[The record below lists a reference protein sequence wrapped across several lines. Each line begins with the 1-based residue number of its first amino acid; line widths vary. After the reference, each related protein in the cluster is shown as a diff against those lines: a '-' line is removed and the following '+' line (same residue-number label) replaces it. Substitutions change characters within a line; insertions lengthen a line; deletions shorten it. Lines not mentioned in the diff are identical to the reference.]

1 MFLNVAEAAPRCE
14 SQLLHVSM
22 ICSMRIGY
30 ANSQTERAP
39 TRKVQDLI
47 PTDTCGSHSGWHM
60 RISFFDMAP
69 TEDIQSP
76 PTWEARRDLTPTD
89 TVGLILTMAITRTG
103 AMRTNFGA
111 NKMSDMK
118 ERSLLPPSPAW
129 RRRRRSA
136 VLCCWQLFGFG
147 DKWRDSSSREQKRKP
162 NFIINFVVIFSRQLL
177 ARSFLG

>member
-1 MFLNVAEAAPRCE
+1 
-14 SQLLHVSM
+14 
-22 ICSMRIGY
+22 MRITSTACKHDMQHENRLCEQSNRTSSDSKG
-30 ANSQTERAP
+30 T
-39 TRKVQDLI
+39 
-47 PTDTCGSHSGWHM
+47 GSHSGWHM

-103 AMRTNFGA
+103 TMRTNFGA

-118 ERSLLPPSPAW
+118 ERSLLLPSPAW
-129 RRRRRSA
+129 RRRRRRSA
-136 VLCCWQLFGFG
+136 EKKKVEGALCCWQLFGFG

-177 ARSFLG
+177 ARSFLGYRNE